1 MQKSD
6 YSLTAGMKFGDLSL
20 EGSSSGRMRS
30 ATIVTNFDTHF
41 AVLKR
46 SDYDVFSSS
55 SGNHEGYHHSRKD
68 EGKHRKAGLLLPR

>member
-30 ATIVTNFDTHF
+30 ATIVASCDSHF

-46 SDYDVFSSS
+46 SDYDVSSIQQ
-55 SGNHEGYHHSRKD
+55 GNYARNYDKRKNEGCCS
-68 EGKHRKAGLLLPR
+68 KAGLFFPR